1 MVSLHSQCW
10 IPNSPKKQNYTYR
23 RLFLDSVVPVSE
35 ECSAT
40 AGKAGVGSEA
50 VLSMVESTY
59 YFLLAYCFVGRTSE
73 SVVTA
78 LRAKRGSGR
87 GTDGRRSAA

>member
-1 MVSLHSQCW
+1 MKNVQQELGQQGKAERS
-10 IPNSPKKQNYTYR
+10 
-23 RLFLDSVVPVSE
+23 SVV
-35 ECSAT
+35 
-40 AGKAGVGSEA
+40 K
-50 VLSMVESTY
+50 LVESAY

-87 GTDGRRSAA
+87 GTGGRRSAA